1 MGERARGGAFWEYM
15 GFLGWEFTKEKKSV
29 CGKRLEISY
38 RRKGQDTQ
46 RGGRV
51 KIACVFIA
59 G

>member
-1 MGERARGGAFWEYM
+1 M

-51 KIACVFIA
+51 KIACVFYCWVMKNA
-59 G
+59 YFLSKTPS